1 MPTTVTIS
9 EAAALTGLSK
19 TAVRR
24 RVERGSL
31 PAVVRDGVRRIPVSE
46 LERQGLLASPGP
58 AALPSGDEEP
68 EAAPAPGHPAWG
80 ELLDRLVAQE
90 RELAGHRLLA
100 AQAESLGAQVEG
112 ERRAREAAEAALHEA
127 RARVR
132 ALEARL
138 ARPVGRR
145 VAAHAARVAAALA
158 DRVAARVGR

>member
-31 PAVVRDGVRRIPVSE
+31 PAVVRDGVRRIPLSE
-46 LERQGLLASPGP
+46 LERQGLLSSTGH
-58 AALPSGDEEP
+58 AAPPPVHEEP
-68 EAAPAPGHPAWG
+68 AAAPAPGHPALG

-90 RELAGHRLLA
+90 RELAEHRLLA
-100 AQAESLGAQVEG
+100 AQAESVGSQVEG

-127 RARVR
+127 RARLQ

-138 ARPVGRR
+138 ARRAVRR
-145 VAAHAARVAAALA
+145 VAARAARVAAALA
-158 DRVAARVGR
+158 DRVAARVDR

>member
-31 PAVVRDGVRRIPVSE
+31 PAVVRDGVRRIPLSE
-46 LERQGLLASPGP
+46 LERQGLLSASD
-58 AALPSGDEEP
+58 AAPRPPNDEP
-68 EAAPAPGHPAWG
+68 PQAAPAPGHPAWG

-90 RELAGHRLLA
+90 RELAEHRRLA
-100 AQAESLGAQVEG
+100 AQAESLGAQVEV
-112 ERRAREAAEAALHEA
+112 ERRAREAAEAALHET
-127 RARVR
+127 RARLQ

-138 ARPVGRR
+138 ARRAGRR
-145 VAAHAARVAAALA
+145 VAAQAARAAAALA
-158 DRVAARVGR
+158 DRVAARLAR